1 MKASETRNYIIDKSY
16 CLFLCR
22 SYEAVSISDISKAIG
37 FTKGALYHHF
47 TSKEDLF
54 KAVIDKHLDLR
65 VKAVDDANITVRDY
79 IEKVVEHSKSVVNHM
94 LHGELNTSPLNYF
107 ALYIDAFRHY
117 PKFIKTKGDFIQN
130 EIGKLEKIIERAIE
144 KKEIRDDIDVRTAA
158 TNIFSLSMG
167 MVVDLVHTNSTEYAI
182 STLRNQLLEYYKLLK
197 RC

>member
-47 TSKEDLF
+47 SSKQDLF
-54 KAVIDKHLDLR
+54 KAVIDRHLDMR
-65 VKAVDDANITVRDY
+65 IKAVDDVNITVYDY
-79 IEKVVEHSKSVVNHM
+79 IEKVIGHSESVVNHM
-94 LHGELNTSPLNYF
+94 MHGELSTSPLNYF

-117 PKFIKTKGDFIQN
+117 PKFIKAKGDFIQN
-130 EIGKLEKIIERAIE
+130 EIGKLEKIIEHAIE
-144 KKEIRDDIDVRTAA
+144 QKEIRDDIDIKVTA

-167 MVVDLVHTNSTEYAI
+167 MVVDLLHTNSTEFAI
-182 STLRNQLLEYYKLLK
+182 STLRSQLLEYYKLIKL
-197 RC
+197 